1 MNTRATRLCIALS
14 GMLSLSLP
22 AATAWADCGPSSE
35 SPLWFWPAHGGVI
48 STSDYLWVQPR
59 SGQQLVSATL
69 DGTTVTPEVM
79 GEGFLRFDSAA
90 PGEHTLVLDFGDIDY
105 DEAPEIFS
113 VTFSVSDEQ
122 RAQDAVLPA
131 PVLTAASP
139 VEIPFSGDRS
149 IQPCLLKGLATDCYD
164 QGPLFAILPEFD
176 RSAYSAWPAESLV
189 WITEWTF
196 DPSQDRRVCVPGPCP
211 PYDVS
216 VGGTCDAHSFFEF
229 GDSVSARG
237 CVTVQVRTP
246 DGRLSPVSAPFCI
259 GETAVNEDV
268 GSLGADAGTAGNAD
282 PTDDVTSE
290 DGCAAVQGGGTLT
303 PLFSVLALMY
313 AFGRRRRAS
322 SIPGHRMHTRAT
334 QLFVALSGL
343 LAFALPTATSHASC
357 PVSADPPLWSW
368 PVEGGTI
375 STSDY
380 LWVQPTLGQQLVSA
394 TLDGTTVTP
403 ELVGEGFLRFDS
415 ASVGQH
421 TLVLD
426 FGDTNGDAEPEV
438 FTISFEVSD
447 ESRAQDAAL
456 PAPEITAA
464 PTRDVPFDNAPG
476 DPCLQAALATD
487 CFDVGPRFTVVPAF
501 DRTPYAAWPE
511 DSLVWITEWTSTPA
525 DGTTC
530 EPGACQPFN
539 VSVGGTCDAQ
549 SIFRLDSPP
558 PPFGCVTVQ
567 VRTPD
572 GRLSPLSE
580 PFCVGEPEPGDDVGG
595 SDTDAGSLDEPD
607 AAEPDGGSD
616 TDGGADTDAGLPV
629 ESDATEAD
637 SSVPDDTDG
646 PTVSEGSD
654 ADRSASSDSG
664 CAAVQGGG
672 TLPPLFSALALM
684 YAVGRRRR
692 KVMLLLSKCG
702 C

>member
-1 MNTRATRLCIALS
+1 MITCITRLLVALS
-14 GMLSLSLP
+14 GLLALSLP
-22 AATAWADCGPSSE
+22 SATAHASCATSTDP
-35 SPLWFWPAHGGVI
+35 PLWSWPADGGVI
-48 STSDYLWVQPR
+48 STSDYLWIQPR
-59 SGQQLVSATL
+59 SDQQLVSATL
-69 DGTTVTPEVM
+69 DGTTVTAEVV
-79 GEGFLRFDSAA
+79 GEGYLRFDSAST
-90 PGEHTLVLDFGDIDY
+90 GEHTLVLDFGDVDA
-105 DEAPEIFS
+105 DESAEIFS
-113 VTFSVSDEQ
+113 VTFSVVDEP
-122 RAQDAVLPA
+122 RAQDAQLPA
-131 PVLTAASP
+131 PVLTDAST
-139 VEIPFSGDRS
+139 VEIPFTGDEP
-149 IQPCLLKGLATDCYD
+149 IQPCLLNGLATDCYD

-189 WITEWTF
+189 WITKWTF

-246 DGRLSPVSAPFCI
+246 DGRLSPVSEPFCV
-259 GETAVNEDV
+259 GEPEPREDA
-268 GSLGADAGTAGNAD
+268 GSPGADAGTAGNAD
-282 PTDDVTSE
+282 PTDDETSE
-290 DGCAAVQGGGTLT
+290 DGCAAVQAGGTLT
-303 PLFSVLALMY
+303 PLFSALALMY
-313 AFGRRRRAS
+313 ALGRRRRT
-322 SIPGHRMHTRAT
+322 PKTQGHAMNTRTART
-334 QLFVALSGL
+334 TVALLGL
-343 LAFALPTATSHASC
+343 LALLLPTVTAHASC

-380 LWVQPTLGQQLVSA
+380 VWVQPALGQTLVSA
-394 TLDGTTVTP
+394 TVDGTAVTT
-403 ELVGEGFLRFDS
+403 ESVGEGFLRF
-415 ASVGQH
+415 APVAVGAH
-421 TLVLD
+421 DLVLD
-426 FGDTNGDAEPEV
+426 FGDTNGDSEPEV

-447 ESRAQDAAL
+447 ESRAQDTAL

-476 DPCLQAALATD
+476 DLCLQTALATD

-511 DSLVWITEWTSTPA
+511 DSLVWITEWTSTLA

-539 VSVGGTCDAQ
+539 VLVGGTCDAQ
-549 SIFRLDSPP
+549 SIFRLDTAP

-572 GRLSPLSE
+572 GRLSPVSE
-580 PFCVGEPEPGDDVGG
+580 PFCIGEPEPGDDVGTP
-595 SDTDAGSLDEPD
+595 DTDAGLPDESDATEADVSIPD
-607 AAEPDGGSD
+607 TSPNTD
-616 TDGGADTDAGLPV
+616 TDLPV
-629 ESDATEAD
+629 ESDATEPD
-637 SSVPDDTDG
+637 GSVPDDTDA
-646 PTVSEGSD
+646 SFD
-654 ADRSASSDSG
+654 ADGGDTERVSSSDTG

-684 YAVGRRRR
+684 YAFGRRRR
-692 KVMLLLSKCG
+692 TVMLLSSKRG